1 MSDFNEFSAPFVLIG
16 AGGHAAVVR
25 DLVESLAGQIRGYT
39 ALEPSRY
46 FHDTPWIGRDAALS
60 TEALDAHLALAVG
73 DVSLRRS
80 LVNGLPVFN
89 RRWPAL
95 VHPMASVAESG
106 RRWHGPFRS
115 WRARSSSLQ
124 SILSDHCIVNTGAI
138 IEHGS
143 SLGAFT
149 HVAGGAVLGGD
160 VSIGDGVLIGLGAVV
175 LPERVIGAG
184 ATVGAGAVV
193 SRDVGK
199 GEVVMGIPARPC

>member
-1 MSDFNEFSAPFVLIG
+1 LSDFNEFSAPFVLIG

-95 VHPMASVAESG
+95 VHPMASVAESVDVG
-106 RRWHGPFRS
+106 TGVQVMAGAVVQP
-115 WRARSSSLQ
+115 AV
-124 SILSDHCIVNTGAI
+124 ILSDHCIVNTGAI